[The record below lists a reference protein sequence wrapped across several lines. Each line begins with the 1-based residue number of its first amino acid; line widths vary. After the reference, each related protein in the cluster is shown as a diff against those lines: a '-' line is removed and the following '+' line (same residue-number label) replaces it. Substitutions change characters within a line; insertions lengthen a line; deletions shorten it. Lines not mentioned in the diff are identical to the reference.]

1 MVHSTIFTQFTVVIQ
16 YKKEF
21 LFVKYALNI
30 HIQAVSKRIDCFK
43 KFYPDQ
49 GVLSKI
55 NDVLNSE
62 CYCMNS

>member
-1 MVHSTIFTQFTVVIQ
+1 MVHSTIFTQFIVVIQ

-43 KFYPDQ
+43 KLSKSCEDR
-49 GVLSKI
+49 GVL
-55 NDVLNSE
+55 L
-62 CYCMNS
+62 